1 MPTQYTSLL
10 GFALPATGELD
21 GTWGDVVNDNIT
33 ELVED
38 AIASTA
44 TASVTSG
51 NWTLTTTGS
60 GAANEARSAILI
72 PTGTPGTTR
81 NIVAPSSS
89 KAYII
94 NNQSNGAVVVKGS
107 ATTGATVAAGTTALV
122 AWNGSDFVLVAQNMG
137 NASGVLAVVNG
148 GTGAATLTGVLK
160 GNGTSAVTASNVNLT
175 SEVTGT
181 LPVANG
187 GSGAATLTGVLKGNG
202 TSAFSAAT
210 AGTDFV
216 APGTATTFTALQ
228 TFNGSSSVAAMKLL
242 NAKEG
247 VTVSATAA
255 TGTINYDVTTSS
267 IVYYT
272 TNSSGNWTINFR
284 GSSGTSLNSLMSIGE
299 SISVVFMS
307 TQGGVDYYNNSV
319 AVDGTTSGVTTKWQG
334 GVTPT
339 NGNTDGVDVYG
350 YLIIKTANATFS
362 VFASLTEF

>member
-1 MPTQYTSLL
+1 MPTQYTTLL

-38 AIASTA
+38 AIAGSS

-51 NWTLTTTGS
+51 DWTLSTTGS
-60 GAANEARSAILI
+60 GAVNESRSAILI
-72 PTGTPGTTR
+72 PTGTPGVSR
-81 NIVAPSSS
+81 NIIAPSQS
-89 KAYII
+89 KAYIV

-122 AWNGSDFVLVAQNMG
+122 AWNGSDFVLVAQSLN
-137 NASGVLAVVNG
+137 NTTGVLPVSKG
-148 GTGAATLTGVLK
+148 GTGATTLTGVVK
-160 GNGTSAVTASNVNLT
+160 GNGTNAFTTSNVSLS

-187 GSGAATLTGVLKGNG
+187 GSGATTLTGVLKGNG

-228 TFNGSSSVAAMKLL
+228 TFNGTSSVAAMKLL

-272 TNSSGNWTINFR
+272 TPSSANWTINFR

-299 SISVVFMS
+299 SVSVVFMS
-307 TQGGVDYYNNSV
+307 TQGTVDYYNNV
-319 AVDGTTSGVTTKWQG
+319 VQVDGTTSGVTTRWQG

-339 NGNTDGVDVYG
+339 NGNTSGVDVYG
-350 YLIIKTANATFS
+350 YLIVKTANATFS
-362 VFASLTEF
+362 VFASITEF